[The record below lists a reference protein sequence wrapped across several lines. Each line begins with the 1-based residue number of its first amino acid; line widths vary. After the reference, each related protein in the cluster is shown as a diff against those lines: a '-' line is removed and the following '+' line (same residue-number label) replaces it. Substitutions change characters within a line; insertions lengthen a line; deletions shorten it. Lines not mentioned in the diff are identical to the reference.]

1 MNYYIQVLKMNYYI
15 QVLKMS
21 YYIQVYI
28 IIKISCILFCTMTS
42 GMYRSTSYKCFHVQR
57 QTTVQEKVQVF
68 VE

>member
-1 MNYYIQVLKMNYYI
+1 
-15 QVLKMS
+15 MS

-57 QTTVQEKVQVF
+57 QTTVQEKYKFLSNETVAQMAS
-68 VE
+68 

>member
-1 MNYYIQVLKMNYYI
+1 M
-15 QVLKMS
+15 LKMS